1 MKKKYIKISEKKYIR
16 LLENKSRMEILKK
29 ALRPL
34 NQDRYIKVEEIARI
48 VGVELPEGDEN

>member
-1 MKKKYIKISEKKYIR
+1 MKKKCIKISENKYIR